1 MVSLSARGQKKV
13 KVMDKPIGSLA
24 PYKILDLCSE
34 SGELCGKWLAD
45 LGAEVIKIDPTDSDG
60 RTGSLESAQSHKPDS
75 NLSWRFMNMGKQ
87 SITLNL
93 ETESGRDLFRLLV
106 KQSDAVIES
115 YPSGWMDKRGIG
127 FSDLIKENPQLV
139 FTSISPFGRTGP
151 YANYSASDLVIS
163 ALSGMMH
170 VTGDKDRP
178 PVRVSVPQTYLHG
191 SAEGG
196 VNTAIAL
203 YHAAKT
209 GQGQHVDVSSQLA
222 TIRALMNAT
231 QFPPLEGRNLQRS
244 GAHMEMGPAKW
255 QMVFQA
261 KDGHVCIMLAGGA
274 LGGTTIEGFLKWAS
288 EDGME
293 IPKEL
298 TDIDWKEIQ
307 IMALLFDEEKRKL
320 LDKVSEIFNKFFP
333 LHTKDE
339 LYERALKN
347 RLLLAPV
354 CTVADIRDDIQLEA
368 RNYFTPVEEASGETV
383 HYPGAWAK
391 LSKTPLNVNRRAP
404 LIGEH
409 NEIIY
414 KNNLGISR
422 EELNELVEAGEV

>member
-1 MVSLSARGQKKV
+1 MDSPTV
-13 KVMDKPIGSLA
+13 KTGSLA

-34 SGELCGKWLAD
+34 SGSLCGKWLAD
-45 LGAEVIKIDPTDSDG
+45 LGAEVIKIDSPSNTDEL
-60 RTGSLESAQSHKPDS
+60 TGSSKSAQSQKPGS

-93 ETESGRDLFRLLV
+93 ETESGRDIFKQLV
-106 KQSDAVIES
+106 KQADAVIES
-115 YPSGWMDKRGIG
+115 YPTGLMDERGIG
-127 FSDLIKENPQLV
+127 FSELIKINPRLV

-151 YANYSASDLVIS
+151 YANYSASDLIIS

-196 VNTAIAL
+196 VNTVIAL

-244 GAHMEMGPAKW
+244 GAYMEMGPAKW

-274 LGGTTIEGFLKWAS
+274 LGGTTIEGFLKWAG
-288 EDGME
+288 EDGINIPQE
-293 IPKEL
+293 ITE
-298 TDIDWKEIQ
+298 IDWKEIQ

-339 LYERALKN
+339 LYERSLKN

-368 RNYFTPVEEASGETV
+368 RNYFTPVKEADGETV

-391 LSKTPLNVNRRAP
+391 LSKTPLATGRRAP
-404 LIGEH
+404 LLGDQ
-409 NEIIY
+409 NESVYI
-414 KNNLGISR
+414 NNLGISQA
-422 EELNELVEAGEV
+422 EFKELVNTGTV